1 MNLIFI
7 DSIWF
12 TFMLL
17 PFLIFIAR
25 IADVTLDTLRIVFI
39 TKGNKII
46 APILGFFQILIW
58 LVAITRIMKDL
69 DNITYYLAYAGGF
82 ATGNYIGLI
91 LEEKFALGIQMIR
104 IVTQKDASSLI
115 SNLYEKG
122 LHSTSVE
129 AKSNQ
134 GKVHVIYLIVQRKMI
149 QNIISLT
156 NQYNPN
162 AFYSIED
169 IRSVDVQSERIN
181 TKQKKYRHVG
191 SEK

>member
-7 DSIWF
+7 DSLWF

-115 SNLYEKG
+115 SKLYEKG

-129 AKSNQ
+129 AESNQ

-149 QNIISLT
+149 RNIISLT

-162 AFYSIED
+162 AFYSVED
-169 IRSVDVQSERIN
+169 IRSVDVHSERIN
-181 TKQKKYRHVG
+181 TKQKKYRHMG